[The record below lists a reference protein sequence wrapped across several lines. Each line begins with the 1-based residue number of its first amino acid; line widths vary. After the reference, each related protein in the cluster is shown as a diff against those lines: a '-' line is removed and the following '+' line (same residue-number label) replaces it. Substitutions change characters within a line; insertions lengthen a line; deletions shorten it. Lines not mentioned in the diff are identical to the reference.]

1 MWRFFF
7 YPSRRNVVVWIVIA
21 SFILIGW
28 VFHLSK
34 EVLAVVLL
42 VGGVFTQAFTFA
54 ISMIAAIPLV
64 GPIVVSILTWPILF
78 IIKGITLIM
87 TYFAIRRG
95 YGRDIVK
102 ANVLASTF
110 FVGIVLGFILGR
122 VI

>member
-64 GPIVVSILTWPILF
+64 GPIVVNILTWPILF
-78 IIKGITLIM
+78 IIKGITLVM